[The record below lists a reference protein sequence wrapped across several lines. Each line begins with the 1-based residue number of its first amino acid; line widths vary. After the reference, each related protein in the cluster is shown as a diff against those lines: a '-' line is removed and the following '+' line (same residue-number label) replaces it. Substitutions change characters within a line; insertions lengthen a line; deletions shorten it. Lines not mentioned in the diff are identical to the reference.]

1 MKKLLL
7 SLAAVAFGICSVNAD
22 TVTYDATTKNYE
34 NQTEITEVT
43 EGDVTIK
50 FDKGSNKSNPPKYYT
65 SGTAI
70 RVYGGNTITVSVP
83 EGSTISEISFTF
95 GSSDG
100 SNAITAD
107 TGIFSSPT
115 WTGSANP
122 VKFTIGG
129 TKGNRRIE
137 KIAVTY
143 TAGAAPTVAKPVISC
158 TDNMV
163 SISCET
169 ANSSIYYTTD
179 ETAPSNE
186 STLYSGS
193 FEITKNTTV
202 KAIAYVGDD
211 ASSVATYNA
220 VYQVSGEISVA
231 EAISLIADG
240 YTSTAQVKGYITSI
254 TEVSTQYGN
263 ATYIISD
270 DMTAAN
276 QLTIYRG
283 KWLDGAK
290 FTAEDQIEVGG
301 QVVVEG
307 TLTRY
312 GSNDQMSNSKVLS
325 YTAPAMEFVA
335 NPVISPESGV
345 VEKGTEVRI
354 TCATEG
360 ASIYYTTDGTT
371 PDASSSVYSEPIVV
385 NENMTVSAYAVKD
398 GMADSRVVTASY
410 TVKSENERTVMFDF
424 TSTEW
429 LTAQGVEVPTEPSS
443 GSNVAG
449 KSFAVAPITL
459 SIAESTETNQ
469 ARIWKKSNN
478 QGGGLQLRVYKTDSF
493 SIVADE
499 KYDINSIEFVF
510 GSSSNSDLG
519 LAEGA
524 DGTFEGGVWKAPE
537 NKEITSVSFKP
548 NATVYI
554 DKINVQYEL
563 GSGVAEVEADENE
576 APVYYNMQGM
586 RVANPENGL
595 YIVVKG
601 NKTRKV
607 LIRK

>member
-7 SLAAVAFGICSVNAD
+7 SLAAAAFCICSVNAE
-22 TVTYDATTKNYE
+22 TVIYDATTKNYA

-50 FDKGSNKSNPPKYYT
+50 FDKGTNPNPPKYYT

-83 EGSTISEISFTF
+83 EGSSISEISFTF

-107 TGIFSSPT
+107 TGTFSSPT

-122 VKFTIGG
+122 VIFTIGG
-129 TKGNRRIE
+129 TTGHRRIT
-137 KIAVTY
+137 KIAVIY

-179 ETAPSNE
+179 ETAPSKE
-186 STLYSGS
+186 STLYPAP

-254 TEVSTQYGN
+254 REVSTQYGN

-276 QLTIYRG
+276 QLIIYRG
-283 KWLDGAK
+283 NWLDGAK
-290 FTAEDQIEVGG
+290 FTSEDQIEVGG

-312 GSNDQMSNSKVLS
+312 RSDDQMSKSKIIS
-325 YTAPAMEFVA
+325 YTEPAMEFVA
-335 NPVISPESGV
+335 NPVISPESGI
-345 VEKGTEVRI
+345 VEKGTEVTI

-429 LTAQGVEVPTEPSS
+429 LTAQGVEVPTEPST

-510 GSSSNSDLG
+510 GSSSNSNLG

-524 DGTFEGGVWKAPE
+524 EGTFEGGVWKAPE

-601 NKTRKV
+601 NKTSKV